1 MVGGHM
7 WGCLRLLRPWIYF
20 IFINLDG
27 KYDGAIYS
35 LKKKKMMVAIYS
47 KQLVGLISDFKN
59 QGSNV
64 KLLQTIRR

>member
-1 MVGGHM
+1 MANMMV
-7 WGCLRLLRPWIYF
+7 
-20 IFINLDG
+20 
-27 KYDGAIYS
+27 AIYS

-47 KQLVGLISDFKN
+47 EQLVGLISDFKN

>member
-1 MVGGHM
+1 MENMMV
-7 WGCLRLLRPWIYF
+7 
-20 IFINLDG
+20 
-27 KYDGAIYS
+27 AIYS